1 MSLVGDTVAWLLDGS
16 HWTGTD
22 GVPARTL
29 EHVQVSVT
37 AVVLAAVL
45 ALPLAFL
52 LGHTRRG
59 GGLVGGLSNASRA
72 VPTFAVL
79 VLLAATPVGFGN
91 RATVVALVLFAIP
104 PLLTNAY
111 VGVRDVDPEV
121 LEAARGMGMT
131 GMQVLRRVELP
142 LALPLVAAGVRT
154 AAVQVVATATL
165 AAYVG
170 GGGLGRLIAEGSPD
184 QLIAQVSGT
193 AVSFMMSD
201 MLSVDDTRRTV
212 AELLGVEV
220 RVSGRLIEATVDA
233 PTAAVHRLTGW
244 AVDAGYELEALSVSR
259 VSLEDVYLSLTDTAG
274 ADTAGANQEAA
285 E

>member
-1 MSLVGDTVAWLLDGS
+1 MSLVADTARWLLDGT

-22 GVPARTL
+22 GVPARL
-29 EHVQVSVT
+29 VEHLQVSAA
-37 AVVLAAVL
+37 AVALAALV
-45 ALPLAFL
+45 ALPVAFA
-52 LGHTRRG
+52 LGHRRG
-59 GGLVGGLSNASRA
+59 GGALVGGLSNASRA

-91 RATVVALVLFAIP
+91 RATVVALVLFAVP

-131 GMQVLRRVELP
+131 GLQVLRRVELP

-170 GGGLGRLIAEGSPD
+170 GGGLGRLIADGFARADP
-184 QLIAQVSGT
+184 A
-193 AVSFMMSD
+193 M
-201 MLSVDDTRRTV
+201 
-212 AELLGVEV
+212 
-220 RVSGRLIEATVDA
+220 
-233 PTAAVHRLTGW
+233 TAAGGVLVAGLALVTELSLALVQRRLTPGR
-244 AVDAGYELEALSVSR
+244 SSR
-259 VSLEDVYLSLTDTAG
+259 VTAPSVPV
-274 ADTAGANQEAA
+274 
-285 E
+285 